1 MTRQSAPPHRG
12 RRPDDDPAEAS
23 SPGPAAPGPPD
34 VVTGARLSALLWAIA
49 PRGAD
54 LVAPTPPCPRCG
66 QVTTEASMAPTATRW
81 ACRGRVCPGGT
92 IWLARRL
99 VAESPVAT
107 DRLVDQGPPA

>member
-1 MTRQSAPPHRG
+1 MTRPSAPA
-12 RRPDDDPAEAS
+12 DLV
-23 SPGPAAPGPPD
+23 PPD
-34 VVTGARLSALLWAIA
+34 GVAAASLAELLWAIA

-54 LVAPTPPCPRCG
+54 LDAPTPPCPRCG
-66 QVTTEASMAPTATRW
+66 QVTTEATMAPAATRW

-107 DRLVDQGPPA
+107 DRLLDPGPPA

>member
-1 MTRQSAPPHRG
+1 VTRPPA
-12 RRPDDDPAEAS
+12 RPVDPS
-23 SPGPAAPGPPD
+23 PPD
-34 VVTGARLSALLWAIA
+34 GVAAASLAELLWAIA

-54 LVAPTPPCPRCG
+54 LKAPTPPCPRCG
-66 QVTTEASMAPTATRW
+66 QVTTEATMAPGATRW

-107 DRLVDQGPPA
+107 DRLLDPGPPA

>member
-1 MTRQSAPPHRG
+1 MTRQRALN
-12 RRPDDDPAEAS
+12 
-23 SPGPAAPGPPD
+23 PPD
-34 VVTGARLSALLWAIA
+34 VVAGAALADLLWAIA

-54 LVAPTPPCPRCG
+54 LDAPTPPCPRCG
-66 QVTTEASMAPTATRW
+66 QVTTEATMDRAATRW

-107 DRLVDQGPPA
+107 DRLLDQGSPA

>member
-1 MTRQSAPPHRG
+1 MTRPSAPV
-12 RRPDDDPAEAS
+12 DL
-23 SPGPAAPGPPD
+23 GPPD
-34 VVTGARLSALLWAIA
+34 GVAAASLADLLWAIA

-54 LVAPTPPCPRCG
+54 LNAPTPPCPRCG
-66 QVTTEASMAPTATRW
+66 QVTTEATMAPAATRW

-107 DRLVDQGPPA
+107 DRLLDPGSPA

>member
-1 MTRQSAPPHRG
+1 VTR
-12 RRPDDDPAEAS
+12 
-23 SPGPAAPGPPD
+23 PGALDPPD
-34 VVTGARLSALLWAIA
+34 VVAGAPLADLLWAIA

-54 LVAPTPPCPRCG
+54 LNAPTPPCPRCG
-66 QVTTEASMAPTATRW
+66 QVTTEATMAPTATRW

-107 DRLVDQGPPA
+107 DRLLDPGSPA

>member
-1 MTRQSAPPHRG
+1 VTR
-12 RRPDDDPAEAS
+12 
-23 SPGPAAPGPPD
+23 PGALDPPD
-34 VVTGARLSALLWAIA
+34 VVAGAPLADLLWAIA

-54 LVAPTPPCPRCG
+54 LDAPTPPCPRCG
-66 QVTTEASMAPTATRW
+66 QVTTEATMAPSATRW

-107 DRLVDQGPPA
+107 DRLLDPGSPA

>member
-1 MTRQSAPPHRG
+1 VTGPSAPP
-12 RRPDDDPAEAS
+12 RRRLADPPVDPPDGVAEAS
-23 SPGPAAPGPPD
+23 LA
-34 VVTGARLSALLWAIA
+34 ALLWAIA

-66 QVTTEASMAPTATRW
+66 QVTTEATMAPAATRW

-107 DRLVDQGPPA
+107 DRLLDQGPPA